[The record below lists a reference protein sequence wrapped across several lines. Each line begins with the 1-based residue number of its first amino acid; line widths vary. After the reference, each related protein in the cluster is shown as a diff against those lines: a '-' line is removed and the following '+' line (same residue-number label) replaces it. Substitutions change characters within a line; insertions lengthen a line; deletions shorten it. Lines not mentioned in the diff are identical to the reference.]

1 MCIYIH
7 IYIIYIR
14 TSLPKRAWSGGR
26 LKKKREEPS
35 SREAKERGRVI
46 GPRGRFFVRCCCCCF
61 FSFARGRDRE
71 RWKLYA
77 AVLFRYD
84 RRGPLYTRAR
94 SLARSLLIDGSR
106 EYLFFLLLLLFAG
119 RAREL
124 ADQMPLGVLARP
136 ARGSRRPNEKKRIR
150 RSSGAR
156 RPRRSLSLSLS
167 LYPSFFFYLQSGCA
181 RSLVAYAKEN
191 KRERASW
198 LQPAH

>member
-1 MCIYIH
+1 MPVCVYIYIYYIYTH
-7 IYIIYIR
+7 ITSKARVERRKIEKKERRTEQQRGERARARDRAARKILCSLLLLLLLLFRSRERPREMEAIR
-14 TSLPKRAWSGGR
+14 GGSLSIRPKRPAIYS
-26 LKKKREEPS
+26 
-35 SREAKERGRVI
+35 
-46 GPRGRFFVRCCCCCF
+46 
-61 FSFARGRDRE
+61 
-71 RWKLYA
+71 
-77 AVLFRYD
+77 
-84 RRGPLYTRAR
+84 R